1 MKASSPAV
9 RVNVAVAAESVCR
22 STKLRHTGIAEKL
35 SKAVEPKSTP
45 STVTVPGRI
54 GSVGRWSNGLPISM
68 RPLCGLRRSGEKRDA
83 TTLYTSNGSAR
94 PNHLSPQTIAPVNVI
109 TI

>member
-1 MKASSPAV
+1 MKTSSPAV
-9 RVNVAVAAESVCR
+9 RISVAAAADSVCR

-35 SKAVEPKSTP
+35 SNAVEPSSTA

-54 GSVGRWSNGLPISM
+54 GNDGKWSNGLPISM
-68 RPLCGLRRSGEKRDA
+68 RPLCGLRRNGEKRDA

-94 PNHLSPQTIAPVNVI
+94 PNHLSPQTIAPVRV
-109 TI
+109 TTM